1 MVMRERFS
9 ESDRRKLLDSLK
21 EADGRRGPPERGDV
35 VALVAKLRE
44 ALGSSDLSDSQR
56 AEFAGTLKILE
67 REYEFILG
75 EALPG
80 PGPGGS
86 FTREERAALLAALDG
101 GRSASAPAPAHPASR
116 GLGWWCVRCGKDG
129 GDGRC
134 EGQPL
139 RNGTPVWYRH
149 LGPDGGRPPL
159 GELRDVP
166 SKVGQFKRRVEYTMP
181 DWCICPRCKAPKWL
195 VNLACSRHG
204 D

>member
-9 ESDRRKLLDSLK
+9 KSDRRKLLDSLK

-75 EALPG
+75 EARPG

-86 FTREERAALLAALDG
+86 FTREEKAVLLAALDG
-101 GRSASAPAPAHPASR
+101 GRSAPAPAPAPAPGPSPR
-116 GLGWWCVRCGKDG
+116 PGAPGKKLGKAW
-129 GDGRC
+129 
-134 EGQPL
+134 E
-139 RNGTPVWYRH
+139 YA
-149 LGPDGGRPPL
+149 
-159 GELRDVP
+159 VP
-166 SKVGQFKRRVEYTMP
+166 A
-181 DWCICPRCKAPKWL
+181 WCICPRCKAPKWL
-195 VNLACSRHG
+195 VNLACARHG